1 MAQMVDAVSDPIA
14 AGREAARRRAWDEA
28 YELLSSADGTL
39 AAEDLE
45 RLADAAFWS
54 GRLDEALELR
64 ERAYKA
70 YLDEGDRP
78 EGGAAWR
85 FASRSTT

>member
-1 MAQMVDAVSDPIA
+1 MVDAVSDPIA

-28 YELLSSADGTL
+28 YVLLSSADGTL

-54 GRLDEALELR
+54 NRLDEALSSENGR
-64 ERAYKA
+64 SGRISTRAKA
-70 YLDEGDRP
+70 
-78 EGGAAWR
+78 
-85 FASRSTT
+85 